1 MNHILAFESKELTV
15 GSAHERVANRMR
27 VLSTGVLMIV
37 ILAVGVPSHA
47 DTMYADH
54 VTGLYRGDTTIG
66 FAPGWYGGTYPSS
79 FPVTLSDAQAGAAVL
94 GAPDNVFL
102 SLPGTEAA
110 SPTAVGSAFK
120 WAYVEVGFASRF
132 GANTQLFITELGDNV
147 ESAQL
152 FIWTVDGG
160 NIQQTITR
168 GSSDTIAV
176 NLSSY
181 AGFVAAHGGAFTR
194 VGIGGLDLNGA
205 SVGFDIDAVGVTLV
219 PEPSAL
225 LLLGSGLAWLG
236 LMKRKVKD
244 TVQA

>member
-1 MNHILAFESKELTV
+1 MMRIVSMGILTML
-15 GSAHERVANRMR
+15 
-27 VLSTGVLMIV
+27 

-47 DTMYADH
+47 DTMYADR

-66 FAPGWYGGTYPSS
+66 FAPGWYGGTFTSS
-79 FPVTLSDAQAGAAVL
+79 FPVTLTDTEAVAAVL

-102 SLPGTEAA
+102 SLPGNEAA
-110 SPTAVGSAFK
+110 SPTTVGSAFQ
-120 WAYVEVGFASRF
+120 WAYVEVGFASHF
-132 GANTQLFITELGDNV
+132 GANTQLLITEIGDNV

-168 GSSDTIAV
+168 GTSDTIAV

-205 SVGFDIDAVGVTLV
+205 SPGFDLDAVGVTFV

-225 LLLGSGLAWLG
+225 LLLGSGLAGLG
-236 LMKRKVKD
+236 LIKRGKIR
-244 TVQA
+244 TQASRYCRRRCMLRARYR

>member
-1 MNHILAFESKELTV
+1 MMRIMSIGIFMMLA
-15 GSAHERVANRMR
+15 
-27 VLSTGVLMIV
+27 
-37 ILAVGVPSHA
+37 LAISVPSHA

-66 FAPGWYGGTYPSS
+66 FASGFYGGTFPSS
-79 FPVTLSDAQAGAAVL
+79 FPATLTDAQARAAVL
-94 GAPDNVFL
+94 GAPDNLFL
-102 SLPGTEAA
+102 SLPGNEAA
-110 SPTAVGSAFK
+110 SPTAVGSAFR
-120 WAYVEVGFASRF
+120 WAYVEVGFASTF
-132 GANTQLFITELGDNV
+132 GTNTQLLITELGDNV

-205 SVGFDIDAVGVTLV
+205 SAGFDVDAVGVAFV

-225 LLLGSGLAWLG
+225 LLVGSGLVGVG
-236 LMKRKVKD
+236 LMRRKHHGS
-244 TVQA
+244 THI

>member
-1 MNHILAFESKELTV
+1 MMRIVSMGILTML
-15 GSAHERVANRMR
+15 
-27 VLSTGVLMIV
+27 IV
-37 ILAVGVPSHA
+37 AVGVPSNA

-66 FAPGWYGGTYPSS
+66 FAPGWYGGTFTSS
-79 FPVTLSDAQAGAAVL
+79 FPVALTDTQAAAAVL

-102 SLPGTEAA
+102 SLPGNEVA
-110 SPTAVGSAFK
+110 SPTTVGSAFQ
-120 WAYVEVGFASRF
+120 WAYVEVGFASHF
-132 GANTQLFITELGDNV
+132 GANTQLLITELGDNV

-168 GSSDTIAV
+168 GTSDTIAV

-205 SVGFDIDAVGVTLV
+205 SPGFDLDAVGVTSV

-225 LLLGSGLAWLG
+225 LLLGSGLAGLG
-236 LMKRKVKD
+236 LIKRKGKI
-244 TVQA
+244 TIQASSYCRRRYMQQARYR